1 MMLGGINSV
10 LSALRAF
17 LKKVS
22 NTANNVAN
30 IHSAGFN
37 KRVTSFQEGWNLK
50 GVQITS
56 NQPVHTQ
63 GPRMLANNP
72 LNIAVNHQGFLR
84 VSLPNGGTGYL
95 RDGNLKK
102 DSAGRLVTLNGNPI
116 QQEISISGNAIG
128 VNASGSGQDSAITN
142 GLSQVIGQIEP
153 SSFRNPGGQGSL
165 GNNLFIASNAFG
177 PAVNGSP

>member
-1 MMLGGINSV
+1 
-10 LSALRAF
+10 
-17 LKKVS
+17 
-22 NTANNVAN
+22 
-30 IHSAGFN
+30 
-37 KRVTSFQEGWNLK
+37 
-50 GVQITS
+50 
-56 NQPVHTQ
+56 
-63 GPRMLANNP
+63 MLANNP

-142 GLSQVIGQIEP
+142 GLSQVIGQIEL